1 MCYNASMDK
10 ITKGRLLGYKR
21 MLEKMLWNI
30 RVQRDKYAVPPEE
43 VLANME
49 KNIVQR
55 LEHYREHR
63 AELRR
68 VKREAVAEY
77 LRDKA

>member
-1 MCYNASMDK
+1 M
-10 ITKGRLLGYKR
+10 
-21 MLEKMLWNI
+21 
-30 RVQRDKYAVPPEE
+30 PPEE